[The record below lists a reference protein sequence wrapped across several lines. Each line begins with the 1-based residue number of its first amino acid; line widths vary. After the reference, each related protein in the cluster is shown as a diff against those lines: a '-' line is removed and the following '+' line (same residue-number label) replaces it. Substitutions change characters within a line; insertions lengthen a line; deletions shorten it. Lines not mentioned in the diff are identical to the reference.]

1 MGKKGSQAPAA
12 PDPRETAAAE
22 SQYNRL
28 DTYSPSG
35 AGIRHGYTDE
45 SGNFAPGVAPEGLQS
60 AQKYLESDSERA
72 IREALEPASVSLTNR
87 VIADNITGMPDA
99 ARVQDRSDVAAD
111 LFSRSFSL
119 MAPGIDKANSRLL
132 SNLQARGLPIG
143 SEAFN
148 EAYGE
153 QTRNTQDTIARLAM
167 DANLTAGQEQSRQFG
182 LDQSARS
189 GAISELVAAMGGGY
203 NPPNSVPS
211 GQAAG
216 INYGGLVSEKYQ
228 ADLENYNQAQQQ
240 KMNTASTL
248 GTMGSMLIK
257 STRAAKDVNA
267 PANINGAAQIIQNIP
282 LYAWTYK
289 DGQQPQGDHGG
300 LHVGPMA
307 EDFQRMTGLGVSDR
321 IDAVDYFGVLASALQ
336 SALRRI
342 SELESLILE
351 EEEEFPAATHHAPVT
366 RMN

>member
-35 AGIRHGYTDE
+35 AGIRHGYTDAE
-45 SGNFAPGVAPEGLQS
+45 GNFAPGVAPEGLQS

-72 IREALEPASVSLTNR
+72 IREALEPASVDLTNR

-99 ARVQDRSDVAAD
+99 PRVQDRSDVAAD

-132 SNLQARGLPIG
+132 TNLQARGLPIG
-143 SEAFN
+143 GEAFN

-167 DANLTAGQEQSRQFG
+167 DANLTAGQEQSRQFS

-189 GAISELVAAMGGGY
+189 GAIAELVAAMGGGY

-211 GQAAG
+211 GQAQS
-216 INYGGLVSEKYQ
+216 INYGGLVSQKYQ
-228 ADLENYNQAQQQ
+228 ADLANYNQAQQQ
-240 KMNTASTL
+240 KMGAASTL
-248 GTMGSMLIK
+248 GSLGSALLK
-257 STRAAKDVNA
+257 STRAAKNVTDL
-267 PANINGAAQIIQNIP
+267 ANINGAAQIVQSMPI
-282 LYAWTYK
+282 YAWTYK
-289 DGQQPQGDHGG
+289 DGQQPANDHGG

-307 EDFQRMTGLGVSDR
+307 EDFQRMTGLGLSDR
-321 IDAVDYFGVLASALQ
+321 IDAVDYLGVLAAALQ
-336 SALRRI
+336 AALRRI
-342 SELESLILE
+342 DVLERQRLADQE
-351 EEEEFPAATHHAPVT
+351 EYEGITHQAPMT